1 MIPYERKFYNSI
13 NQHRKCINRAKV
25 ILEPPFNIL
34 SFIYHKASGVVEAI
48 QSSPLRISADYK
60 FQYDVKTFYDIPK
73 YMYDI
78 ISNYKHT
85 FGRSQLIW
93 DEEKQLLDVIAL
105 NITVRDYDNY
115 LPDINVYDKN
125 KVNEFIIDFTVTNL
139 NGDLLDLSSFDEI
152 SLKNMG
158 DKTKINKMLINDSG
172 ERVVQLE
179 HHNTQSFKITINDF
193 NEENI
198 VRIKVKNTKLQ
209 KLWLTDYVA
218 LITRR

>member
-172 ERVVQLE
+172 DRVVQLE

>member
-93 DEEKQLLDVIAL
+93 DEENQLLDVIAL

>member
-1 MIPYERKFYNSI
+1 MIPFERKFYKSI
-13 NQHRKCINRAKV
+13 TQHRKCIDRARV
-25 ILEPPFNIL
+25 ILEPPFTTL

-48 QSSPLRISADYK
+48 QSTPLRIAADYR
-60 FQYDVKTFYDIPK
+60 FQYDVKTFYDIPP

-115 LPDINVYDKN
+115 LPDINVYDKDI
-125 KVNEFIIDFTVTNL
+125 VNEFIIDFNVTNL
-139 NGDLLDLSSFDEI
+139 KGELIDLSSFDEI